1 MVCPGTAEMDGLFRL
16 AHAQGLRP
24 DLEIGRCGG
33 K

>member
-1 MVCPGTAEMDGLFRL
+1 MDGLFRL